1 MPEQEPQQG
10 WATKLETFLQNLADE
25 QRSGVLDLER
35 SKAGVKEKGRVILL
49 HGGIVEVSVGTRTG
63 EEALNWLL
71 AWGQCRYTFALTSPM
86 EMEGT
91 FPQRSQPT
99 SDPIV
104 MPPQTPIPPASIQ
117 PRSNTLPPGS
127 YTPNIPPAHTNKG
140 PFAPNTL
147 LPFQNA
153 SVLNSPPTNSPKSP
167 AYSSW
172 DAQQAPAGQETT
184 LVPYRL
190 LQGPDA
196 ISLIGR
202 YPLTRSQRH
211 LYFLLDEQR
220 TIVDLARLTGNSIL
234 GVRQLLIEL
243 EQMGLVR
250 FKIAS

>member
-10 WATKLETFLQNLADE
+10 WAKNLETFLQNLADE

-35 SKAGVKEKGRVILL
+35 SKAGVKEKGRAIFLQ
-49 HGGIVEVSVGTRTG
+49 GGIVEASVGTRTG

-71 AWGQCRYTFALTSPM
+71 AWGQCRYTFAPTSPV
-86 EMEGT
+86 EMEGI

-117 PRSNTLPPGS
+117 PRSNSLPPGP
-127 YTPNIPPAHTNKG
+127 YMPNIPPARTNKG

-147 LPFQNA
+147 LPFQNE
-153 SVLNSPPTNSPKSP
+153 SVLNSPPANAPKSP
-167 AYSSW
+167 ANNSW
-172 DAQQAPAGQETT
+172 SAQQETT

-196 ISLIGR
+196 ISLIGH

-211 LYFLLDEQR
+211 LYFLLDGQR

-250 FKIAS
+250 FKIIY